1 MDQILII
8 DDDQE
13 FADLLSEYLLGHGF
27 KCLAASDGLIGLKR
41 ALEEPWDLILLDL
54 MLPGK
59 NGLELL
65 RELRA
70 KGLRTPVIMLTA
82 KGEVADKIVGLEI
95 GADDYLAKPFE
106 PRELLARTRS
116 VLRRARDFKAVALN
130 EPPRDNLENRGQVE
144 AKEGFRLD
152 RLALKAHYGDRDLDL
167 TPVEFKIL
175 SLLVDNLG
183 TVIPRERLFL
193 EGLGRGS
200 SPFDRSLDIHLSRVR
215 KKIWPNGQ
223 GVGVLKSVR
232 GEGYILTPTRSE

>member
-8 DDDQE
+8 DDDEE

-27 KCLAASDGLIGLKR
+27 QSSVAFDGLTGFSR
-41 ALEEPWDLILLDL
+41 ALAESFDLILLDL

-59 NGLELL
+59 NGLDLL

-70 KGLRTPVIMLTA
+70 KGLMTPVIMLTA

-116 VLRRARDFKAVALN
+116 VLRRVRDFKEIPDRSPETKA
-130 EPPRDNLENRGQVE
+130 E
-144 AKEGFRLD
+144 FRLD
-152 RLALKAHYGDRDLDL
+152 KRALKASFKERDLEL

-183 TVIPRERLFL
+183 SVIPRERLFL
-193 EGLGRGS
+193 EGLGRKP
-200 SPFDRSLDIHLSRVR
+200 SPFDRSLDIHMSRVR

-223 GVGVLKSVR
+223 GAGVLKSVR